1 MINFIN
7 YLIWL
12 VYDNIKHD
20 YDIISNICSL
30 ECLFLIDQLRHSE
43 VRCYLIFVIIHSK
56 AVYTF
61 IDSCLTPVLNKRN
74 FCI

>member
-1 MINFIN
+1 MINVIN
-7 YLIWL
+7 DLIWL
-12 VYDNIKHD
+12 LYDNIKQD

-30 ECLFLIDQLRHSE
+30 ECLILIGKMWHSA
-43 VRCYLIFVIIHSK
+43 VRCFLIFVIIHSK

-61 IDSCLTPVLNKRN
+61 MCSCLTPVLIKRN